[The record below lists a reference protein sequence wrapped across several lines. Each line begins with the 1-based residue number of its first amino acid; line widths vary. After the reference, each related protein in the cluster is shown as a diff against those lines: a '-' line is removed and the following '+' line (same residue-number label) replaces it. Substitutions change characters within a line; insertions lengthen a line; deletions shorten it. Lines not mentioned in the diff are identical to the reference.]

1 MRHGVAGNR
10 LSRNRSLRK
19 ATLRDLAKA
28 TLIHQRVCTTFAK
41 AKEARK
47 LVEQLITL
55 GKKGQLAHRRRA
67 FAILCDHQLVSEL
80 FTKISPRFQSRVG
93 GYTRLIPIGIRR
105 GDSAQMTYLELTEKD
120 KIIISNIKAEKKVK
134 AKETAPSTKQDAEKP
149 AIQEQKQQIEKAKP
163 AAPHGHHEDKSGG
176 KIKGGTGKNLASGIK
191 NIFRKKPSAE

>member
-10 LSRNRSLRK
+10 LGRNRGLRK

-28 TLIHQRVCTTFAK
+28 TLIQQRVCTTLAK

-80 FTKISPRFQSRVG
+80 FTKISPRFQTRVG

-120 KIIISNIKAEKKVK
+120 KVIISNVKAEKKVK
-134 AKETAPSTKQDAEKP
+134 AKESASSAKQDAEKP
-149 AIQEQKQQIEKAKP
+149 AAQEQKQIEKAKP
-163 AAPHGHHEDKSGG
+163 AAQHGHDDKSGS